1 MQILIRLLFISFVLV
16 LTSCATILTPDNHIL
31 ELKNKNYSAEAV
43 LDSVVLGNVN
53 EVNFKRNSQ
62 KKLLTLKQKGCID
75 EQYVV
80 IPNSISKLVFLDI
93 PLFGVG
99 IITDYYTGKAYKYP
113 EEINLKENVLEVP
126 LKGDQNKFIK
136 LTKVVLPDHMRAFEY
151 SCKEYNSGGVTDSR
165 LANKTYSISSKIKY
179 LDVVESTKNT
189 LLSKKYITANNTGL
203 TYSYENSLK
212 LKLEMKD
219 VVLNTIHMGK
229 RKLPYTYY
237 QVIANLKW
245 NITDFYDV
253 PLEVIETNVVSGQY
267 SDNKYYD
274 GRLNF
279 FMDNTNDYVPA
290 YQGIDTTFWEEL
302 TNEIV
307 QKGLSNLLRSDKIK
321 SLLKIEEVDESENM
335 SSVLIIDKPK
345 NIGGTLVNSIDAVV
359 SINSWGEQ
367 KSGYLISNDG
377 YILTSFCYPNDTGKQ
392 TVVLR
397 NGKEYPFQI
406 IRSDKSYNASVI
418 KINAK
423 NKRALPHLSDKS
435 VELAQVVYCVS
446 SSGGSE
452 NNTTLSEGIISGF
465 RSTSSGLKVFQT
477 DASVNYSSNGGPMLN
492 TDGEVIGLL
501 NSKYVGIGV
510 EGIGFGFPI
519 RDVVKALNISF
530 E

>member
-1 MQILIRLLFISFVLV
+1 MQILIRLFFISIVLA
-16 LTSCATILTPDNHIL
+16 LTSCATILTPNNHIL
-31 ELKNKNYSAEAV
+31 ELNNKNHSADVV

-80 IPNSISKLVFLDI
+80 IPNSFSKLVFLDI
-93 PLFGVG
+93 PLSAVG
-99 IITDYYTGKAYKYP
+99 ILTDLSTGKLYKYP

-126 LKGDQNKFIK
+126 LKGDQNKFIN
-136 LTKVVLPDHMRAFEY
+136 LTKVVIPEFMRAFTY
-151 SCKEYNSGGVTDSR
+151 SCKVYNSTGLTDSR
-165 LANKTYSISSKIKY
+165 LAKKTHSISSKIKY
-179 LDVVESTKNT
+179 LDVVEFTKNT
-189 LLSKKYITANNTGL
+189 LLSKKYMATNNIGL

-212 LKLEMKD
+212 LELEMKD
-219 VVLNTIHMGK
+219 VVLNTIHQGK
-229 RKLPYTYY
+229 RRSPYTYY

-274 GRLNF
+274 GRLKYII
-279 FMDNTNDYVPA
+279 DNTNDNVLA

-307 QKGLSNLLRSDKIK
+307 QKGLSKLLRSDKMN
-321 SLLKIEEVDESENM
+321 SLLKIKEVDESENM
-335 SSVLIIDKPK
+335 SSELIIDKPQTF
-345 NIGGTLVNSIDAVV
+345 GGTIANSIDAIV
-359 SINSWGEQ
+359 SINSKGEQ

-377 YILTSFCYPNDTGKQ
+377 YILTSFCSINDTGKQ

-397 NGKEYPFQI
+397 NGKEYPFEI
-406 IRSDKSYNASVI
+406 IRSHKGYNVSLI
-418 KINAK
+418 KINSK
-423 NKRALPHLSDKS
+423 NTKALQNLLDKS
-435 VELAQVVYCVS
+435 VDLAQIVYCVS
-446 SSGGSE
+446 SSGGLE

-465 RSTSSGLKVFQT
+465 RSTSLGLKVFQT

-492 TDGEVIGLL
+492 ADGEVIGLL
-501 NSKYVGIGV
+501 NTKYVETGV

-519 RDVVKALNISF
+519 SDVVKALNISF
-530 E
+530 K